1 MSADMENY
9 IKMYRVRQQKHVTT
23 AKKLS
28 RADILIL
35 DEFGYVPLE
44 NMSYIKIVRN
54 ADVIGSNA
62 DGSCSVTANIGH
74 NQQTVPCTVDNNNS
88 MAAIYID
95 GINQC
100 LLIKQLP
107 ATSDSYICS
116 NHAKT
121 GADTKSAKYSSQN
134 PEQIRYEY
142 R

>member
-1 MSADMENY
+1 MSPL
-9 IKMYRVRQQKHVTT
+9 QKI
-23 AKKLS
+23 S

-62 DGSCSVTANIGH
+62 DGSCSVTSNIGH

-95 GINQC
+95 GIN
-100 LLIKQLP
+100 
-107 ATSDSYICS
+107 
-116 NHAKT
+116 
-121 GADTKSAKYSSQN
+121 
-134 PEQIRYEY
+134 
-142 R
+142 